1 MILRNS
7 LFTLA
12 VAASF
17 VNAGAAIP
25 VYQDETRPLDER
37 VEDALSRMTL
47 QEKAN
52 MIHAQGKFSSA
63 GVPRLGIPDL
73 GMSDGPPGVRA

>member
-7 LFTLA
+7 LFTFA

-25 VYQDETRPLDER
+25 VYQDETGPPDER

-47 QEKAN
+47 QEKVN
-52 MIHAQGKFSSA
+52 MIHARANSPLPVCRASA
-63 GVPRLGIPDL
+63 YRTSG
-73 GMSDGPPGVRA
+73 

>member
-37 VEDALSRMTL
+37 VE
-47 QEKAN
+47 
-52 MIHAQGKFSSA
+52 IWIFC
-63 GVPRLGIPDL
+63 
-73 GMSDGPPGVRA
+73 